1 MDVRFGVIGL
11 GMGMNRAA
19 QVYRTPGAQLV
30 AVCDLLEDRLIRAK
44 QEFRCDTHTDY
55 AEMFSRDD
63 IDVIWIMLPSG
74 LHAKFGIEAAKCGK
88 HVITT
93 KPMDVTVQACDAL
106 IAACAKNGVHLMVDF
121 EERYRLMNRKI
132 KKAIEEGLLGDV
144 ILGEVRLKW
153 WRSASY
159 YHGWHGTWE
168 LDGGGSLANQG
179 VHQLDLLQWFLG
191 PAESVYGHFGVYG
204 GEEHREV
211 ETEDLVAAHI
221 HFKSGA
227 LGVILT
233 TTTCPKYQQTQV
245 QVHGVKGIV
254 GTGPDV
260 WEFVDEN
267 VHVEV
272 PPGPANTTE
281 DCLRLLREGIPPACD
296 GEQGRRTVELFNA
309 IYKSGREG
317 KKVNLPL

>member
-19 QVYRTPGAQLV
+19 QVYRTPGAKLV
-30 AVCDLLEDRLIRAK
+30 AVCDLLEDRLARA
-44 QEFRCDTHTDY
+44 QREFGCDTHTDY

-74 LHAKFGIEAAKCGK
+74 LHAKFGVEAAKYGK

-106 IAACAKNGVHLMVDF
+106 IAACAENRVHLMVDF
-121 EERYRLMNRKI
+121 EERYRPMNRKI

-254 GTGPDV
+254 GTGPDI

-267 VHVEV
+267 VQVEV
-272 PPGPANTTE
+272 PPGPTNTTE
-281 DCLRLLREGIPPACD
+281 DCLRLLREGTPPACD

-309 IYKSGREG
+309 IYQSGREG
-317 KKVNLPL
+317 RKVNLPL